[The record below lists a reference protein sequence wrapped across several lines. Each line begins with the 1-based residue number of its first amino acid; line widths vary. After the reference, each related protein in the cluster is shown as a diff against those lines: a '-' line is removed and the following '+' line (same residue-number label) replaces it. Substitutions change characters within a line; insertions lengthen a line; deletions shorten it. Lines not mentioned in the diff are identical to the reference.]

1 MGAVILLTLG
11 VTTLFVRPR
20 SVALWV
26 APFFLAVVGLAFA
39 VIRRTGVYES
49 LRLLRN
55 LLLFLLFLLFAV
67 PLAVRLDRIGVFA
80 ALAAMVAGGRHL
92 AAWLWGLAAV
102 VTMVFNLDSA
112 VVLSGLLRRD
122 TAASLGVHVLAR
134 RYSAI
139 GVRVGLPALLAAPV
153 VVLLL

>member
-55 LLLFLLFLLFAV
+55 LLLFLLFAV

-80 ALAAMVAGGRHL
+80 ALAAMVAGGRQM

>member
-55 LLLFLLFLLFAV
+55 LLLFLLFAV

>member
-1 MGAVILLTLG
+1 MVD
-11 VTTLFVRPR
+11 RR
-20 SVALWV
+20 QRQMC
-26 APFFLAVVGLAFA
+26 
-39 VIRRTGVYES
+39 IRDRYES

-55 LLLFLLFLLFAV
+55 LLLFLLFAV

>member
-55 LLLFLLFLLFAV
+55 LLLFLLFAV

-153 VVLLL
+153 VGLLL